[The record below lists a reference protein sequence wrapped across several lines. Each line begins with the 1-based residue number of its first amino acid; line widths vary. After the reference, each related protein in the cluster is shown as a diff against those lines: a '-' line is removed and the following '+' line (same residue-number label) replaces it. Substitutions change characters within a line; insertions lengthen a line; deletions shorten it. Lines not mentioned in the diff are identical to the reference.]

1 MSGVLNLNS
10 CFNDSDQYFHF
21 QIFKTVCIT
30 YVGGFRMDTD
40 VFAFGVILLELFTC
54 SKEGDL
60 LAHSIALRNGA
71 KKLKR
76 NKSLDVGGTR
86 PFSFT
91 KIIDPRLEGDYP
103 VTAAVRMGTLIQ
115 KCTEDRPTRPSMHQV
130 LDVLNH
136 IAEIH

>member
-54 SKEGDL
+54 SKDEDL
-60 LAHSIALRNGA
+60 LAHLLALRNGA
-71 KKLKR
+71 KKLKK
-76 NKSLDVGGTR
+76 NKSLDVRETR
-86 PFSFT
+86 PFLFT
-91 KIIDPRLEGDYP
+91 EIIDPRLEDDYP
-103 VTAAVRMGTLIQ
+103 VNAAMQMGTLIQ
-115 KCTEDRPTRPSMHQV
+115 RCTKCWPTRPSMQQV
-130 LDVLNH
+130 LDVLND
-136 IAEIH
+136 IAEIN